1 MVGKVLPS
9 DSDMNQV
16 RKKRD
21 VRELILE
28 EATRLF
34 AESGFS
40 GTSIQRVSAAVG
52 IRRPSLLYHFPS
64 KESLREAVLE
74 SMLTRWSHEL
84 PGLLAKATSG
94 TNRLD
99 DAISAVAGFFLADKN
114 RAKLLIREML
124 DRPEAMRA
132 LFLLHL
138 RPWTNLIT
146 NYIQA
151 GQERDQIPENVHP
164 ESYILEVVLMIVGTA
179 ALGDIASAMLSDE
192 DISNEQQISEVVR
205 IARRSLFHTAAGE

>member
-1 MVGKVLPS
+1 
-9 DSDMNQV
+9 MNQV

-21 VRELILE
+21 VRESILE
-28 EATRLF
+28 EADKTFRRIRVQRHLHSTRI
-34 AESGFS
+34 SS
-40 GTSIQRVSAAVG
+40 
-52 IRRPSLLYHFPS
+52 RRDPPPFIAFRTTFPS